1 MASKTKNVK
10 RPENM
15 QHTLRIF
22 VSYLGRHK
30 FMLLIVSILVTVS
43 ALANLLGTYMIR
55 PVVNNLA
62 NGDLHSLAIGVLVAA
77 GIFAIGALAAWGYS
91 QTMVKAAQ
99 QVVFDIRRDLFAHV
113 QTLPLRFFDQK
124 RHGDIM
130 SLFTNDI
137 DTIADALNNSFAMA
151 IQSFIQ
157 MIGTLVILYILNWK
171 LSLIVTV
178 CYGIMFWY
186 MKFSGAKSKVFYAKQ
201 QQSLGE
207 LDGYIEEMVSGQK
220 VVKVFNHEQASLQ
233 EFLEKNE
240 KLRKEGT
247 GAQSYAA
254 TMVPV
259 VVSISYINY
268 AIVAVLGGI
277 LAMRGMADVGS
288 LASYLVF
295 VRQAALPIN
304 QFTQQSNF
312 LLSALAGAERVF
324 DVMNL
329 EPEVD
334 EGDVTLVNVRKENG
348 ILKECQEKT
357 GKWAWRSKDGK
368 LTMLRGDVRFEN
380 VDFGYTK
387 EHMILK
393 NISLYAKPGQ
403 KIAFVGSTGAGK
415 TTITNLINRFYDVQG
430 GTVVYDGIDVR
441 KIKKDALR
449 HSLGIVLQ
457 DTHLFTG
464 TVADNI
470 RFGKLDATQE
480 EIERAARIANA
491 HSFIRRLPDGY
502 DTMVTAD
509 GANLSQGQRQ
519 LLAIA
524 RAAVADPP
532 VLILDEATSSV
543 DTRTEELIEKGM
555 DQLMEG
561 RTVFV
566 IAHRLSTVRNANA
579 IMVLEQGKIVERGD
593 HAELLEQRGKYYQL
607 YHGMF
612 ELS

>member
-99 QVVFDIRRDLFAHV
+99 QVVFDIRRDLFAHM

-233 EFLEKNE
+233 EFLEKNPGAKIYMATTKGQNVYTE
-240 KLRKEGT
+240 VSYEEDCYIMFGKESAGIPEDIL
-247 GAQSYAA
+247 AHNKDRCVRIPMLSDIR
-254 TMVPV
+254 
-259 VVSISYINY
+259 SLNLSNS
-268 AIVAVLGGI
+268 VAV
-277 LAMRGMADVGS
+277 V
-288 LASYLVF
+288 
-295 VRQAALPIN
+295 
-304 QFTQQSNF
+304 
-312 LLSALAGAERVF
+312 
-324 DVMNL
+324 
-329 EPEVD
+329 
-334 EGDVTLVNVRKENG
+334 
-348 ILKECQEKT
+348 
-357 GKWAWRSKDGK
+357 
-368 LTMLRGDVRFEN
+368 
-380 VDFGYTK
+380 
-387 EHMILK
+387 
-393 NISLYAKPGQ
+393 LYE
-403 KIAFVGSTGAGK
+403 
-415 TTITNLINRFYDVQG
+415 
-430 GTVVYDGIDVR
+430 
-441 KIKKDALR
+441 ALR
-449 HSLGIVLQ
+449 Q
-457 DTHLFTG
+457 NNF
-464 TVADNI
+464 
-470 RFGKLDATQE
+470 
-480 EIERAARIANA
+480 
-491 HSFIRRLPDGY
+491 
-502 DTMVTAD
+502 
-509 GANLSQGQRQ
+509 SQ
-519 LLAIA
+519 
-524 RAAVADPP
+524 
-532 VLILDEATSSV
+532 
-543 DTRTEELIEKGM
+543 M
-555 DQLMEG
+555 QLMGHLTKFDDYIE
-561 RTVFV
+561 
-566 IAHRLSTVRNANA
+566 
-579 IMVLEQGKIVERGD
+579 
-593 HAELLEQRGKYYQL
+593 
-607 YHGMF
+607 
-612 ELS
+612 